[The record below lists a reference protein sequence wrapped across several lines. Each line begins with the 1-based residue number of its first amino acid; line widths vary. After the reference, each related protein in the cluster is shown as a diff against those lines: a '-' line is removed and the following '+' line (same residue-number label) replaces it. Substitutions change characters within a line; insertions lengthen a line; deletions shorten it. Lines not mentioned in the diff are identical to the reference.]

1 MSKSKGKGKGRNKH
15 SFRAKMNKPVTR
27 ELRSTAK
34 DPVRKPSI
42 HEAPVSMNL
51 ARGPLAAK
59 NQCVGILSEHEF
71 GGIVQ
76 PDVGYD
82 KQQYGRIFIR
92 KNQLFGAPFGMKV
105 VCEIL
110 NPDSEPQSYEGRII
124 EVLGDP
130 GNGDIAIL
138 SILKQN
144 GLSTVFP
151 DAVQAQADTF
161 PVSPEAVEIEKAI
174 ASGRRDLRDLM
185 TITMDGED
193 AKDLDDAISIQELP
207 GKGHKL
213 YVHIADVS
221 NYVTEQSVLD
231 EEARKRATSVYLVD
245 RVIPMLPPR
254 LSNGLCSLNP
264 HLPRFALTAEMII
277 GNDGEI
283 IAGEIYESVIESDA
297 RTSYKE
303 VYGVL
308 FENKYLDQYRDFI
321 GMFSSMQSL
330 KDILSRKRMR
340 RGALEFT
347 MPETRIELDQQGK
360 PLSIFPYPTTYANEI
375 IEEFMI
381 ACNEFVAT
389 KFDRLTYPFIY
400 RIHEDPDEQKIATF
414 FHVAKLF
421 GMNATIHGKPT
432 SYVLAQ
438 LMNSIKDED
447 FAPALSQ
454 ILLRSLAKAKYSDQ
468 NIGHFGLA
476 SECYCHFTSPIRRY
490 PDLYIHRIIKDYIH
504 GGHNRLLFAAQVE
517 GISDHSSLMER
528 NAMETERATVDQ
540 KVAEY
545 MKEHIGSEFD
555 GIISSIFTGGIF
567 VRLESTVEGL
577 IPFRTMNDYFA
588 FDEKKLE
595 ARGKTSGKTYRIGEK
610 VRVVVAA
617 SDTTLRRVD
626 FILADENPN
635 GKRRPDNRISKTKN
649 NMPKRKRT

>member
-1 MSKSKGKGKGRNKH
+1 MSKSKGKGNGRNKS
-15 SFRAKMNKPVTR
+15 SFRARTNKPIAR
-27 ELRSTAK
+27 ELRCEAK
-34 DPVRKPSI
+34 RPMKDQSI
-42 HEAPVSMNL
+42 HEAPVSRNL

-59 NQCVGILSEHEF
+59 NQCVGILSEHDF

-82 KQQYGRIFIR
+82 KMQYGRILIR

-105 VCEIL
+105 VCEII

-151 DAVQAQADTF
+151 EAVLAQADTF
-161 PVSPEAVEIEKAI
+161 PVSPEDAEIRTAI

-193 AKDLDDAISIQELP
+193 AKDLDDAISIQEMP

-231 EEARKRATSVYLVD
+231 EEARNRATSVYLVD

-277 GNDGEI
+277 GGDGEI
-283 IAGEIYESVIESDA
+283 ISGEIYESVIESDA

-308 FENKYLDQYRDFI
+308 FEDKYLDQYRDFI
-321 GMFSSMQSL
+321 GMFTTMQTL
-330 KDILSRKRMR
+330 KDILSRKRIR

-389 KFDRLTYPFIY
+389 KFDRLKYPFIY

-414 FHVAKLF
+414 IHVAKLF

-438 LMNSIKDED
+438 LMDSIKDED

-454 ILLRSLAKAKYSDQ
+454 ILLRSLAKAKYSEQ
-468 NIGHFGLA
+468 NLGHFGLA

-504 GGHNRLLFAAQVE
+504 GGHNRLLFSAQVE

-545 MKEHIGSEFD
+545 MKEHIGSKFD

-610 VRVVVAA
+610 VRVMVAA

-626 FILADENPN
+626 FILADEIPN
-635 GKRRPDNRISKTKN
+635 GKRRPDNRISKTKS
-649 NMPKRKRT
+649 NMTKRKRS